1 MRLPWQGRDRSG
13 SVEAAAQ
20 PGGYPATFWFL
31 MGSLLRWR
39 DYACLAHVSEYPLI
53 WVNKTVISL
62 LGKVK
67 KSCKYEIQALK

>member
-1 MRLPWQGRDRSG
+1 MRLTWRGRDGSG

-31 MGSLLRWR
+31 MGNLLRCR
-39 DYACLAHVSEYPLI
+39 DLSCSSERHPLI
-53 WVNKTVISL
+53 WVTKTVISA

>member
-1 MRLPWQGRDRSG
+1 MRLPWRGRDGSG
-13 SVEAAAQ
+13 SAEATAQ

-31 MGSLLRWR
+31 MVSLLRGR
-39 DYACLAHVSEYPLI
+39 DYACLAHLSGYPLV
-53 WVNKTVISL
+53 WVNKTVISS